1 MAGDLVL
8 VSLLLELGEEALM
21 LSSTQE
27 IYVKG
32 ETFCRARVKL
42 ERKQCALVK

>member
-8 VSLLLELGEEALM
+8 VSLLLELGVEALM

-32 ETFCRARVKL
+32 ETFFGA
-42 ERKQCALVK
+42 